1 MRASTITGWA
11 IGAAFLFMA
20 AAPVYLMNEPQ
31 ANPETAAEMRPSKIT
46 SACASEDRDA
56 AKQRDIRKL
65 LKITGAGQM
74 GMDAIDQMLV
84 LQRQANPEIPEQFW
98 IEFRKEIS
106 ANGLTDLIIPSYE
119 KYFTHEDIQELI
131 EFYQSPVGRKMLE
144 NQPRLVAESKL
155 AGQQWG
161 SEVAQRVMDRLEKP
175 QRETSSRPVPQPK
188 SDDF

>member
-1 MRASTITGWA
+1 M
-11 IGAAFLFMA
+11 FLFMA
-20 AAPVYLMNEPQ
+20 VAPLYLRNEPQ
-31 ANPETAAEMRPSKIT
+31 ANPGKSAERRPSEAI
-46 SACASEDRDA
+46 SAYTAEERDA

-119 KYFTHEDIQELI
+119 KYFTHEDIKDLI
-131 EFYQSPVGRKMLE
+131 DFYESPVGRKMLE
-144 NQPRLVAESKL
+144 NQPQLVAESKL

-161 SEVAQRVMDRLEKP
+161 SDVAQRVMARLEKS
-175 QRETSSRPVPQPK
+175 QREAASQPVPQPK